1 MILSFWG
8 KGGVGKT
15 TCAASVAAHL
25 AAKGKKTLLISSD
38 PSPSL
43 FDIFGLG
50 FTHAGVNKVPGLDR
64 LDVIELDEE
73 IVLNMWKE
81 KYGDEVYEV
90 LSSFFPVDESILDYI
105 AGAPGIGDQF
115 VLTYLL
121 DQHLADNYDFIVW
134 DTAPA
139 GGTLKLLKLEEQFY
153 EHLGEAG
160 KLYFSVKNVLDKIKR
175 KKGRNPLDIIN
186 EWKILAEDVLGF
198 MSSGVVKAY
207 IVTIPEWLGYA
218 QTKRIVRELTDFNV
232 KIGGILINQVA
243 EKSLC
248 QGDVWDKKSEI
259 HHHYTEL
266 IQTELGNIYKVQSVP
281 VLPYE
286 IKGVDNLIAFSE
298 NVIDLI
304 DLNSLV
310 KS

>member
-15 TCAASVAAHL
+15 TCAASVAVYL
-25 AAKGKKTLLISSD
+25 AAKDKKTLLISSD

-50 FTHAGVNKVPGLDR
+50 FTHAGVNKVPGLDL
-64 LDVIELDEE
+64 LDVVELDEE
-73 IVLNMWKE
+73 IVLNMWKK

-121 DQHLADNYDFIVW
+121 DQHLADHYDFIVW

-175 KKGRNPLDIIN
+175 KKGRNPIDIIN

-218 QTKRIVRELTDFNV
+218 QTKRIERELTDFNV

-243 EKSLC
+243 EKNLC
-248 QGDVWDKKSEI
+248 EGDVWDKKSEI
-259 HHHYTEL
+259 HHHYTDL

>member
-15 TCAASVAAHL
+15 TCAASVAVHL
-25 AAKGKKTLLISSD
+25 AAKDKKTLLISSD

-43 FDIFGLG
+43 FDIFGLRS
-50 FTHAGVNKVPGLDR
+50 THAGVNKVPDLDL
-64 LDVIELDEE
+64 LDVVELGEE

-81 KYGDEVYEV
+81 RYGDEVYEV
-90 LSSFFPVDESILDYI
+90 LSSFFPVDETILDYI

-121 DQHLADNYDFIVW
+121 DQHLADHYDFIVW

-175 KKGRNPLDIIN
+175 KKGRNPIDIIN

-218 QTKRIVRELTDFNV
+218 QTKRIERELTDFNV

-243 EKSLC
+243 EKNLC
-248 QGDVWDKKSEI
+248 EGDVWGKKSEI

-266 IQTELGNIYKVQSVP
+266 IQTELGSIYKVQSVP

-286 IKGVDNLIAFSE
+286 IKGVDSLIAFSE

>member
-15 TCAASVAAHL
+15 TCAASVAVHL
-25 AAKGKKTLLISSD
+25 AVKGKKTLLISSD

-50 FTHAGVNKVPGLDR
+50 FTHAGVNKVPGLDL
-64 LDVIELDEE
+64 LDVVELDEE

-121 DQHLADNYDFIVW
+121 DQHLADHYDFIVW

-175 KKGRNPLDIIN
+175 KKGRNPIDIIN
-186 EWKILAEDVLGF
+186 EWK
-198 MSSGVVKAY
+198 
-207 IVTIPEWLGYA
+207 IPEWLGYA
-218 QTKRIVRELTDFNV
+218 QTKRIERELTDFNV

-259 HHHYTEL
+259 HHHYTDL